1 MRKGGM
7 KVAKEVENMDM
18 VVVKEEDLE
27 EGMVIFLLKMKRELK
42 IYKPQE
48 IVEEASQ
55 GHIEEGM
62 TKLMLNVIIV
72 KFKHYASECR
82 NVANH
87 VEENGKYVGKLHFT
101 TLNYHPFFTSPSKL

>member
-72 KFKHYASECR
+72 KDLSIMLL
-82 NVANH
+82 NVEMSRTMLRRMANM
-87 VEENGKYVGKLHFT
+87 
-101 TLNYHPFFTSPSKL
+101 

>member
-27 EGMVIFLLKMKRELK
+27 EGMVIFLLKIKRELK

-72 KFKHYASECR
+72 KDLSIMLL
-82 NVANH
+82 NVEMSRTMLRRMANM
-87 VEENGKYVGKLHFT
+87 
-101 TLNYHPFFTSPSKL
+101 

>member
-1 MRKGGM
+1 M

-27 EGMVIFLLKMKRELK
+27 EGMVIFLLKIKRELK

-72 KFKHYASECR
+72 KDLSIMLL
-82 NVANH
+82 NVEMSRTMLRRMANM
-87 VEENGKYVGKLHFT
+87 
-101 TLNYHPFFTSPSKL
+101 